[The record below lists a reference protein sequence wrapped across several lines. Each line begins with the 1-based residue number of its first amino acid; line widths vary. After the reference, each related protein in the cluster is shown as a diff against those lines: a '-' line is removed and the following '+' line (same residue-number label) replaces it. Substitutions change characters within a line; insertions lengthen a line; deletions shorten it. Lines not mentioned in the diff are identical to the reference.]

1 MPLGGPEA
9 LKKTMVVAITGASGF
24 IGSALM
30 RRHLDAGDLVRVLTR
45 GSRPVPDIRSAVTF
59 RGDLAQPADADLA
72 RFVDGVDVLYHCAAE
87 ILDSERM
94 HAVNVQGTRALLS
107 AAEGCVGR
115 WVQLSS
121 VGVYGRSADQ
131 LVSEETSIAPLGVY
145 EETKA
150 ASDVLVLEAARL
162 ARLSAV
168 VVRPS
173 IVFGQGMPNQSI
185 AEWARIIDRGLFF
198 FIGPP
203 GASANYVHVT
213 NVVDALVLCG
223 SATAAGGRVYNV
235 SDWCTIETFAGAIAR
250 SIGRPQ
256 PSVRLP
262 ELPVRA
268 MVRTVGRVA
277 RLPLTAPRIDAL
289 VSRRRYPIDRIQ
301 RELGYRIRVP
311 IVDGIARM
319 LAAGRAA

>member
-1 MPLGGPEA
+1 
-9 LKKTMVVAITGASGF
+9 MVVAITGASGF

-30 RRHLDAGDLVRVLTR
+30 RRHVDAGDRVRVLTR
-45 GSRPVPDIRSAVTF
+45 GLRPVPDVRSAVTF
-59 RGDLAQPADADLA
+59 LGDLARPANADLS

-87 ILDSERM
+87 IRDPERM
-94 HAVNVQGTRALLS
+94 IAVNVQGTRALLS
-107 AAEGCVGR
+107 AAERRVGR

-121 VGVYGRSADQ
+121 VGVYGPDADR
-131 LVSEETSIAPLGVY
+131 LVSEETPMAPVGVY

-150 ASDVLVLEAARL
+150 AADVLVLESARR
-162 ARLSAV
+162 ARLSAI

-173 IVFGQGMPNQSI
+173 IVFGQGMSNQSI
-185 AEWARIIDRGLFF
+185 AELARIIERGLFF

-203 GASANYVHVT
+203 GASANYVHVA

-223 SATAAGGRVYNV
+223 SCKTADGRVYNV
-235 SDWCTIETFAGAIAR
+235 SDWCTIETFAGAIAQ

-268 MVRTVGRVA
+268 MVRAVGRMA
-277 RLPLTAPRIDAL
+277 RLPLTESRIDAL
-289 VSRRRYPIDRIQ
+289 VTRRRYPIDRIE
-301 RELGYRIRVP
+301 RELGYRITVP
-311 IVDGIARM
+311 IVEGIARM
-319 LAAGRAA
+319 LAARRAA